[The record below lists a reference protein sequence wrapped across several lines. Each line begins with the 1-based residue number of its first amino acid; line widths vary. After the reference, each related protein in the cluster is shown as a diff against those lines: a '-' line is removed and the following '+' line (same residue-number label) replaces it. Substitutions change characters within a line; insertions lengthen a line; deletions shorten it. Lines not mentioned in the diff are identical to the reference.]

1 MRENNERTINNGTS
15 FKCGTSNETKGIDLS
30 KIKVY
35 LGNDD
40 ELNGVHNAW
49 YCELVEN
56 NGEEEN
62 NCIVKLINENIGNN
76 VEENEKFILIS

>member
-1 MRENNERTINNGTS
+1 MNEQLTMEQVLNVALAM
-15 FKCGTSNETKGIDLS
+15 KQKGIDLS
-30 KIKVY
+30 KIKVF

-40 ELNGVHNAW
+40 ELNGIHNAW

-56 NGEEEN
+56 DGEEEN
-62 NCIVKLINENIGNN
+62 NMIVDLINENIGNN

>member
-1 MRENNERTINNGTS
+1 MNTQLTMQSILEVALKLEEQGL
-15 FKCGTSNETKGIDLS
+15 DLS
-30 KIKVY
+30 KIRVF

-49 YCELVEN
+49 FCELVEN

-62 NCIVKLINENIGNN
+62 NYIVDLINENIGNN

>member
-1 MRENNERTINNGTS
+1 MNTQLTMQSILEVALKLEEQGL
-15 FKCGTSNETKGIDLS
+15 DLS
-30 KIKVY
+30 KIRVF

-49 YCELVEN
+49 FCELVEN
-56 NGEEEN
+56 NEKEKN
-62 NCIVKLINENIGNN
+62 NYIVDLNNENIGNN

>member
-1 MRENNERTINNGTS
+1 MNTQLTMQSILEVALKLEEQGL
-15 FKCGTSNETKGIDLS
+15 DLS
-30 KIKVY
+30 KLRVY

-62 NCIVKLINENIGNN
+62 NCIVELINENIGNN

>member
-1 MRENNERTINNGTS
+1 MNTQLTMQSILEVALKLEEQGL
-15 FKCGTSNETKGIDLS
+15 DLS
-30 KIKVY
+30 KIRVF

-49 YCELVEN
+49 FCELVEN
-56 NGEEEN
+56 NGEKEN
-62 NCIVKLINENIGNN
+62 NCIVDLINENIGNN

>member
-1 MRENNERTINNGTS
+1 MNIQLTMQSILEVALKLEEQGL
-15 FKCGTSNETKGIDLS
+15 DLS
-30 KIKVY
+30 KIRVF

-56 NGEEEN
+56 DGEEEN
-62 NCIVKLINENIGNN
+62 TMIVDLINENIGSS
-76 VEENEKFILIS
+76 VKENEKFILIS

>member
-1 MRENNERTINNGTS
+1 MNIQLTMQSILEVALKLEEQGL
-15 FKCGTSNETKGIDLS
+15 DLS
-30 KIKVY
+30 KIRVF

-49 YCELVEN
+49 FCELIKN
-56 NGEEEN
+56 DGEEEN
-62 NCIVKLINENIGNN
+62 NCIVDLINENIGNN

>member
-1 MRENNERTINNGTS
+1 MNTQLTMQSILEVALKLEEQGL
-15 FKCGTSNETKGIDLS
+15 DLS
-30 KIKVY
+30 KIRVF

-56 NGEEEN
+56 DGEEEN
-62 NCIVKLINENIGNN
+62 NFIVDLINENIGNN
-76 VEENEKFILIS
+76 VKKNEKFILIS

>member
-1 MRENNERTINNGTS
+1 MNTQLTMQSILEVALKLEKQGL
-15 FKCGTSNETKGIDLS
+15 DLS
-30 KIKVY
+30 KIRVF

-49 YCELVEN
+49 FCELVEN
-56 NGEEEN
+56 DGEEEN
-62 NCIVKLINENIGNN
+62 NYIVDLINENIGNN

>member
-1 MRENNERTINNGTS
+1 MNTQLTMQSILEVALKLEEQGL
-15 FKCGTSNETKGIDLS
+15 DLS
-30 KIKVY
+30 KIRVF

-40 ELNGVHNAW
+40 ELNGIHNAW

-56 NGEEEN
+56 DGEEEN
-62 NCIVKLINENIGNN
+62 NCIVELINENIGNN

>member
-1 MRENNERTINNGTS
+1 MNEQLTMEEILNVALAM
-15 FKCGTSNETKGIDLS
+15 KQKGIDLS
-30 KIKVY
+30 KIRVF

-49 YCELVEN
+49 FCELVEN
-56 NGEEEN
+56 DGEEEN
-62 NCIVKLINENIGNN
+62 NCIVDLINENIGNN

>member
-1 MRENNERTINNGTS
+1 MEQLTMKDILNLALELQN
-15 FKCGTSNETKGIDLS
+15 KGVNLS
-30 KIKVY
+30 KLKVY
-35 LGNDD
+35 LGDDD

-62 NCIVKLINENIGNN
+62 NLFVDLINENIGNY

>member
-1 MRENNERTINNGTS
+1 MNTQLTMQSILEVALKLEEQGL
-15 FKCGTSNETKGIDLS
+15 DLS
-30 KIKVY
+30 KIRVF

-56 NGEEEN
+56 DGEEEN
-62 NCIVKLINENIGNN
+62 NGIVDLINENIGNN

>member
-1 MRENNERTINNGTS
+1 MNGQLTME
-15 FKCGTSNETKGIDLS
+15 KILNVALAMKQKGIDLS
-30 KIKVY
+30 KIKVF

-40 ELNGVHNAW
+40 ELNGIHNAW

-62 NCIVKLINENIGNN
+62 NCIVDLIDENIGNN

>member
-1 MRENNERTINNGTS
+1 MNTQLTMQNILEVALKLKEQGL
-15 FKCGTSNETKGIDLS
+15 DLS
-30 KIKVY
+30 KIRVF

-56 NGEEEN
+56 DGEEEN
-62 NCIVKLINENIGNN
+62 NCIVDLINENIGNN

>member
-1 MRENNERTINNGTS
+1 MNEQLTMEKILNVALAM
-15 FKCGTSNETKGIDLS
+15 KQKGIDLS
-30 KIKVY
+30 KIKVF

-56 NGEEEN
+56 DGEEEN
-62 NCIVKLINENIGNN
+62 NMIVDLINENIGSS
-76 VEENEKFILIS
+76 VKENESFILIS

>member
-1 MRENNERTINNGTS
+1 MKQLTMKDILNLALELQN
-15 FKCGTSNETKGIDLS
+15 KGVNLS
-30 KIKVY
+30 KLKVY
-35 LGNDD
+35 LGDDD

-62 NCIVKLINENIGNN
+62 NLVVDLINENIGNY
-76 VEENEKFILIS
+76 VEDFEKFILIS

>member
-1 MRENNERTINNGTS
+1 MKQLSLNDIYNLCNLLQARGYNLA
-15 FKCGTSNETKGIDLS
+15 DL
-30 KIKVY
+30 KVY

-56 NGEEEN
+56 NGDEEN
-62 NCIVKLINENIGNN
+62 NLVVDLINENIGNH
-76 VEENEKFILIS
+76 VEDFEKFILIS

>member
-1 MRENNERTINNGTS
+1 MNTQLTMQSILEVALKLEEQGL
-15 FKCGTSNETKGIDLS
+15 DLS
-30 KIKVY
+30 KIRVF
-35 LGNDD
+35 LGDDD

-62 NCIVKLINENIGNN
+62 NCIVELINENIGNN

>member
-1 MRENNERTINNGTS
+1 MITQLTMQNILEVALKLEEQGL
-15 FKCGTSNETKGIDLS
+15 DLS
-30 KIKVY
+30 KLRVY
-35 LGNDD
+35 LGDDD

-62 NCIVKLINENIGNN
+62 NFIVDLINENIGNN
-76 VEENEKFILIS
+76 VKKNEKFILIS

>member
-1 MRENNERTINNGTS
+1 MNTQLTMQSILEVALKLKEQGL
-15 FKCGTSNETKGIDLS
+15 DLS
-30 KIKVY
+30 KIRVF

-56 NGEEEN
+56 DGEEEN
-62 NCIVKLINENIGNN
+62 NCIVDLINENIGNN

>member
-1 MRENNERTINNGTS
+1 MNTQLTMQSILEVALKLEEQGL
-15 FKCGTSNETKGIDLS
+15 DLS
-30 KIKVY
+30 KLRVY
-35 LGNDD
+35 LGDDD
-40 ELNGVHNAW
+40 ELNGIHNAW

-62 NCIVKLINENIGNN
+62 NCIVELINENIGNN